1 MEEILE
7 ELKIVRREL
16 LNLRNDVLYVQH
28 VMTKLEKKLD
38 KLSEPKKPQ
47 ENLENLYG
55 SNTTIEKF

>member
-55 SNTTIEKF
+55 SNTTIEKL